1 MFRLDMTFRDW
12 INPVSIV
19 VILCALVSCRSIQ
32 SLEEIDARS
41 YQILRDRG
49 LGANEGNEVFTLM
62 NFSDQLRRRIYQEQ
76 GLYLG
81 SPATLGLADLP
92 AVAGE
97 KIDYR
102 QPLIAD
108 RLPSAFDFSRPLTLQ
123 QILELAADNSREYH
137 LRKEKVFASALDLNL
152 AAYDFGIH
160 IDDFKWNSV
169 IEEDLSGET
178 TSRGL
183 SQGAS
188 IGLSRQFL
196 SGSSVRTSLALDLV
210 HLLRARSA
218 SSLGLMSDHSISI
231 PLLRGRGAHIAAEPL
246 TSAERSVEY
255 AIAEFD
261 FYRREFVVRIARQYY
276 EVLQAMDQVHNAQA
290 NYANLKKATKRVAA
304 IAQSGRLPAS
314 QVDQSR
320 QDAYRS
326 SLRLVDAQV
335 RYAERLDTLKE
346 SVGYPVDACL
356 KLEQSELTRLATQ
369 FSIPETA
376 LWEQTEVALFEI
388 AFKNRRDVQTFFRK
402 VEDAQRAVVLAQD
415 ALRAEIT
422 IGGEASLGGSRSLNS
437 VDLEDVYPEFDRG
450 RYQALLHVDLA
461 LDRVAESHSL
471 RKRVMDLEAAIRSCQ
486 AREDTLKRSIRTNV
500 RRIKSDLENYKT
512 QVSSLALAHRRVER
526 ANLFLE
532 AGRIEVRDLLEA
544 QEALL
549 NSQNALTK
557 TIVDY
562 RIHVWA
568 FERDL
573 GILNINQF
581 I

>member
-1 MFRLDMTFRDW
+1 
-12 INPVSIV
+12 
-19 VILCALVSCRSIQ
+19 
-32 SLEEIDARS
+32 
-41 YQILRDRG
+41 
-49 LGANEGNEVFTLM
+49 
-62 NFSDQLRRRIYQEQ
+62 
-76 GLYLG
+76 LG

-160 IDDFKWNSV
+160 IDDFKWDSV
-169 IEEDLSGET
+169 IEEDLSGGT

-231 PLLRGRGAHIAAEPL
+231 PLLRGRGAHITAEPL

-290 NYANLKKATKRVAA
+290 NYGNLKKATKRVAA

-326 SLRLVDAQV
+326 SLRLVDAQA

-356 KLEQSELTRLATQ
+356 ELEQSELTRLATQ

-376 LWEQTEVALFEI
+376 PWEQAEVALFEV
-388 AFKNRRDVQTFFRK
+388 AFKNRHDVQTFFRK

-415 ALRAEIT
+415 ALLAEIT
-422 IGGEASLGGSRSLNS
+422 IGGEASLGGGRSLSS
-437 VDLEDVYPEFDRG
+437 VDSEDVYPEFDRG
-450 RYQALLHVDLA
+450 RYQALLHVDFA
-461 LDRVAESHSL
+461 LDRVAESHRL
-471 RKRVMDLEAAIRSCQ
+471 RKRVMDLEEAIRSCQ
-486 AREDTLKRSIRTNV
+486 AREDALKRSIRTNV

-549 NSQNALTK
+549 DSQNALTK

-573 GILNINQF
+573 GILNINQL